1 MHLAERLAE
10 FAVQAQRRKP
20 PAAAMAAARLRLL
33 DGLAVAFAALASEGV
48 VKPRAA
54 LGLFGEGGASSAVGE
69 ALPRSA
75 AAAALHNGLLIHGLE
90 YDDTHI
96 GAVVHGA
103 PVVLPAVLAI
113 AERDGKSGAEA
124 LAALCAGWEVLARIG
139 AALRGA
145 LQAHGFQATS
155 VAGPL
160 AAAAAAASLSGL
172 DARRTAHAI
181 GIAGS
186 QSSGVFE
193 FLAAGATSKA
203 LHGGWAAMGGLV
215 SAALAADGMT
225 GPASILEGKAGIF
238 SAFAR
243 APELAARM
251 ESQLADLGERWAV
264 TEARPKAAPCC
275 HYILAFIEALEEVLG
290 QGVAPVQIRAIRC
303 TVDPRQAQLI
313 CEPWAQKLAPPSG
326 FAAKWSLPFCLAAR
340 ALRGPVSVALFE
352 RPLEAEVLAFARR
365 IEWTP
370 KEDGFPDRYP
380 GRLSVAL
387 ADGRTLESYVPDVLG
402 GADRPFPEA
411 QLIAKF
417 RAAAG
422 SVLPASEVAGLLR
435 EVQALEQADSI
446 TALGAYLRAARRRT
460 AAGAREAARVVQ

>member
-1 MHLAERLAE
+1 
-10 FAVQAQRRKP
+10 
-20 PAAAMAAARLRLL
+20 
-33 DGLAVAFAALASEGV
+33 
-48 VKPRAA
+48 
-54 LGLFGEGGASSAVGE
+54 
-69 ALPRSA
+69 
-75 AAAALHNGLLIHGLE
+75 
-90 YDDTHI
+90 
-96 GAVVHGA
+96 
-103 PVVLPAVLAI
+103 
-113 AERDGKSGAEA
+113 
-124 LAALCAGWEVLARIG
+124 
-139 AALRGA
+139 
-145 LQAHGFQATS
+145 
-155 VAGPL
+155 
-160 AAAAAAASLSGL
+160 
-172 DARRTAHAI
+172 
-181 GIAGS
+181 
-186 QSSGVFE
+186 
-193 FLAAGATSKA
+193 
-203 LHGGWAAMGGLV
+203 
-215 SAALAADGMT
+215 MT

-290 QGVAPVQIRAIRC
+290 QGVAPAQIRAIRC

-326 FAAKWSLPFCLAAR
+326 YAAKWSLPFCLAAR

-387 ADGRTLESYVPDVLG
+387 ADGGTLESYVPDVLG

-417 RAAAG
+417 RAATGA
-422 SVLPASEVAGLLR
+422 VLPASEVAGLLR
-435 EVQALEQADSI
+435 EVQALEQADDQ
-446 TALGAYLRAARRRT
+446 GAGCVPARRAT
-460 AAGAREAARVVQ
+460 AHCHRRKGSRPGCAMSVELIAERVGLDYARDGNATVAIQDFSLRMTESEFITVVAPAAAANPAS